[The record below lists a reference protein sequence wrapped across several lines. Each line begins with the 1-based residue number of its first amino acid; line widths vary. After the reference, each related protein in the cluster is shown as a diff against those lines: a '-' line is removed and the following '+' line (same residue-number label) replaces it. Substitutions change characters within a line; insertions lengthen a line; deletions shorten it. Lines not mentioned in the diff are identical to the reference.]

1 MELETINLLKWLLV
15 DSEESNKSITN
26 ISYDNGEGGYYIL
39 EVGVEKT
46 YGYDESEIYT
56 FLIDSKTGEP
66 KDLNYN
72 GDVLRWNVER
82 IVFKR
87 LRDEGNDT
95 EYSLFTILP
104 LSASYEDLQDDDLCK
119 PVGGIVGRNAETY
132 CVFPEILFRLDF
144 CVDNNL
150 IGHRYLII
158 YESCSEDYLSMMEE
172 YGCEKGTYDYEMMSK
187 KRYGLF
193 DLRQN
198 KVVIQPAFDEVYE
211 ENGKIYTVLRL
222 YGFISRTEEYIPK
235 VQRGAGLVVSSIHS
249 EELYNCYHCPII
261 ISADEDFDDG
271 DYIFRV
277 GEYAGYTIRE
287 VYEKSSKALLDMVK
301 NSILHVEFYQ
311 DEDTDNDDIDDM
323 LLLLSSWSD
332 CHLTYEDIDNEDDR
346 MIMSN
351 SDILP
356 YSTFR
361 FQDWKIEDVIKI
373 DYEYLLRLVKYRK
386 IYISLDVL
394 SQLKSKYSSGSHMYS
409 RIVKIENEMNA
420 FEFELGQEESRA
432 MAQYEEDLNNS
443 LFNDDFWDREA
454 FDGNPDAYWNI
465 D

>member
-1 MELETINLLKWLLV
+1 MELETINLVKWLLE
-15 DSEESNKSITN
+15 DEFNKSISN

-39 EVGVEKT
+39 EVEVEKT
-46 YGYDESEIYT
+46 YCYDESEIYT
-56 FLIDSKTGEP
+56 FLIDSETGKP
-66 KDLNYN
+66 NNLNYN
-72 GDVLRWNVER
+72 GDFLRWNVER

-104 LSASYEDLQDDDLCK
+104 HSVSYEDLQDDDLCK

-132 CVFPEILFRLDF
+132 CVFPEIRFRFDF
-144 CVDNNL
+144 SVDNNL

-158 YESCSEDYLSMMEE
+158 YESCSEEYLSMMEE
-172 YGCEKGTYDYEMMSK
+172 YGWEKGTYEYEMMVK

-211 ENGKIYTVLRL
+211 EGGKIYTVLRL
-222 YGFISRTEEYIPK
+222 NGIFKRTEEYVPK
-235 VQRGAGLVVSSIHS
+235 VQKGAGLVVSSIHS
-249 EELYNCYHCPII
+249 EDMYNCYHCPII
-261 ISADEDFDDG
+261 VNTNEDLDENG

-287 VYEKSSKALLDMVK
+287 VYEKSSKILLDMVK

-311 DEDTDNDDIDDM
+311 DEDTDNDNIDEI

-332 CHLTYEDIDNEDDR
+332 CHMTFKDIIDVEDT
-346 MIMSN
+346 MQMSN
-351 SDILP
+351 DVQFH

-361 FQDWKIEDVIKI
+361 FEGWNIGDVIKR
-373 DYEYLLRLVKYRK
+373 DHTYLLRLVKYRK
-386 IYISLDVL
+386 IYINSNVFSD
-394 SQLKSKYSSGSHMYS
+394 LKSKYSYS
-409 RIVKIENEMNA
+409 SRMLSMINEIEVEMILYTR
-420 FEFELGQEESRA
+420 ELE
-432 MAQYEEDLNNS
+432 YEERQTMEKYAD
-443 LFNDDFWDREA
+443 E
-454 FDGNPDAYWNI
+454 I
-465 D
+465 DPYTMMISGTGRLLMESQTHIGI

>member
-1 MELETINLLKWLLV
+1 MEFETINLVKWLL
-15 DSEESNKSITN
+15 DDEFNKSISN
-26 ISYDNGEGGYYIL
+26 ISYDYGEGGYHIL
-39 EVGVEKT
+39 EIEVEKT
-46 YGYDESEIYT
+46 YGYGESEIYT
-56 FLIDSKTGEP
+56 FLIDSETGKP
-66 KDLNYN
+66 KSLNYN

-95 EYSLFTILP
+95 EYSFFTILP
-104 LSASYEDLQDDDLCK
+104 LSVSYEDLQDDDLFK

-150 IGHRYLII
+150 IRHRYLII
-158 YESCSEDYLSMMEE
+158 YESCSEEYLSMMEE
-172 YGCEKGTYDYEMMSK
+172 YGCEKGTYDYEMMAK

-193 DLRQN
+193 DLHQN
-198 KVVIQPAFDEVYE
+198 KVVIQPAFDDVYE
-211 ENGKIYTVLRL
+211 EDGKIYTVLRL
-222 YGFISRTEEYIPK
+222 NGIFKSTEEYVPK
-235 VQRGAGLVVSSIHS
+235 VQKGIGIICSSIHS
-249 EELYNCYHCPII
+249 EDMYSCYLCPII
-261 ISADEDFDDG
+261 ISANDDFDNG
-271 DYIFRV
+271 YYIFRV

-287 VYEKSSKALLDMVK
+287 VYEKSSKTLLDMVK

-311 DEDTDNDDIDDM
+311 DEDTDNDDIDDL

-332 CHLTYEDIDNEDDR
+332 CHLTYEDIDSEDDR
-346 MIMSN
+346 MIISN
-351 SDILP
+351 SDIFP

-394 SQLKSKYSSGSHMYS
+394 SQLKSRYSSGSHMYS
-409 RIVKIENEMNA
+409 RIVKIETEMNG
-420 FEFELGQEESRA
+420 FEFELSQEESRA

-443 LFNDDFWDREA
+443 LFNDDFWNREA